1 MNEARLERKRMR
13 FHGARAAFTM
23 GGRWR
28 RHAITA
34 VGPYA
39 ASALAVGTSMLTHAT
54 PLQTGVLLVQ
64 GAAISLLCA
73 AVRSSRERSR
83 EHATREIDA
92 RRTAEEARRS
102 AEEARVRWQGVFDS
116 AVDLMVLID
125 GDFVIVDANRA
136 ATDFLGRR
144 RDELVG
150 AHSSRFVAPQDRA
163 PWVHRLRAAKAGSP
177 SCFEV
182 SLLAPCG
189 AGHLFE
195 VTAAPNIGPALHLA
209 MLRDIDGRRR
219 GERFAR
225 FLDEASDVLAGSLDC
240 EATLATVARLA
251 VPAIADRAAID
262 MFDGN
267 SPRRVAVAHADPAR
281 AEQEQRLERSEARA
295 PTGAPEIY
303 ERIPDERSGD
313 DVADPEELAVL
324 RSLGFV
330 SSMHVPLRVQGRA
343 VGTISLACSDVRRR
357 FRCGDLPFAKELAH
371 RASAALENTRTFL
384 ESQEANRAKDEFL
397 ATISHELRT
406 PLNAIL
412 GWTTMLRR
420 KPDVDPKKA
429 LDTIERNAR
438 AQMRL
443 IEDVL
448 DVSRAVTGKLK
459 IEPAEVDL
467 GNVLR
472 AAVDVLMP
480 MAEAK
485 AIALDVRIENG
496 VCRFSGDADRL
507 QQAFWNVLQNAIKF
521 TGKSGRVTARLAC
534 SDAGAELVIA
544 DSGRGIPADFLPFVF
559 ERFRQADSS
568 TTRAEGGLGLGLAIT
583 KHIVELHGGTVIA
596 RSRGEGHG
604 ATFTI
609 ALPAQV
615 LEAPSGS
622 GAPGRSARPS
632 SGVYLS
638 PGSTEQVQGLSGVKI
653 LVCDDDEDGREL
665 LAAVLAAEG
674 ADTLTAAN
682 GSAVLAAFR
691 QFGPHVL
698 VSDVGMPQIDGY
710 ELIRQIR
717 AMPEDEGGQVPA
729 IALTAHAGGE
739 DELKALLAGYQ
750 VYVTKPIDPSRLV
763 HIVGNL
769 VGRPIERKR
778 ERPGS

>member
-1 MNEARLERKRMR
+1 M
-13 FHGARAAFTM
+13 GA
-23 GGRWR
+23 GWR
-28 RHAITA
+28 RHAVTA

-39 ASALAVGTSMLTHAT
+39 ASALAVATSMLTHAT
-54 PLQTGVLLVQ
+54 PLQTGFLLAQ
-64 GAAISLLCA
+64 GAAISLLCG
-73 AVRSSRERSR
+73 AVRSSRERAR
-83 EHATREIDA
+83 EHAQREIGA
-92 RRTAEEARRS
+92 RRMAEEARGS
-102 AEEARVRWQGVFDS
+102 AEEARLRCQGVFD
-116 AVDLMVLID
+116 AVGDLMVLLD
-125 GDFVIVDANRA
+125 NDFAIVDANRA
-136 ATDFLGRR
+136 AADFLGRR
-144 RDELVG
+144 KDELVG

-163 PWVHRLRAAKAGSP
+163 AWVHRWRVVSSGPP
-177 SCFEV
+177 SSFEV

-195 VTAAPNIGPALHLA
+195 VTAAPNIGPSLHLA
-209 MLRDIDGRRR
+209 MLRDIDAHRR

-225 FLDEASDVLAGSLDC
+225 FLDEASDILAGSLDC
-240 EATLATVARLA
+240 EATLAKVARVA

-262 MFDGN
+262 MVDG
-267 SPRRVAVAHADPAR
+267 SGPRRVAVAHADPGKAR
-281 AEQEQRLERSEARA
+281 QEMLLERSEARA
-295 PTGAPEIY
+295 PTGAPEIH
-303 ERIPDERSGD
+303 ERIPDRRAGE
-313 DVADPEELAVL
+313 DVDDPEELAVL

-330 SSMHVPLRVQGRA
+330 SSIRVPLRVRSRP

-357 FRCGDLPFAKELAH
+357 FRSADLAFAKELSH
-371 RASAALENTRTFL
+371 RASAALENARTFH

-420 KPDVDPKKA
+420 KPDVDAKKA

-467 GNVLR
+467 GDVLR
-472 AAVDVLMP
+472 ASVKVLTP

-485 AIALDVRIENG
+485 TIALDVRLEEG
-496 VCRFSGDADRL
+496 VCRLSGDADRL
-507 QQAFWNVLQNAIKF
+507 QQALWNVLQNAIKF
-521 TGKSGRVTARLAC
+521 TARGGRVNVC
-534 SDAGAELVIA
+534 SMRTEAGVEVVVA
-544 DSGRGIPADFLPFVF
+544 DSGRGIRPDFLPFVF

-583 KHIVELHGGTVIA
+583 KHIVELHGGTVSV

-604 ATFTI
+604 TTFTI
-609 ALPAQV
+609 ALPAHA
-615 LEAPSGS
+615 LEAPAASS
-622 GAPGRSARPS
+622 TPGRSVKAS

-638 PGSTEQVQGLSGVKI
+638 PGGAEKVQDLSGVKI
-653 LVCDDDEDGREL
+653 LVCDDDQDGREL

-674 ADTLTAAN
+674 ADTFTAAS
-682 GSAVLAAFR
+682 GGAALEGFR
-691 QFGPHVL
+691 EFVPHVL
-698 VSDVGMPQIDGY
+698 ISDVGMPHVDGY

-717 AMPEDEGGQVPA
+717 ALPEGEGGQVPA
-729 IALTAHAGGE
+729 IALTAHSGAE

-750 VYVTKPIDPSRLV
+750 VYVTKPIEPDRLV
-763 HIVGNL
+763 KIVGHL
-769 VGRPIERKR
+769 VGRPVERKR